1 MGRRPSNMAITTQTK
16 TRKRILGD
24 AFNAGVFGL
33 LIKLLWSAVTKKKC
47 IKEKEKKSQGKNN
60 DRKLTRIH

>member
-1 MGRRPSNMAITTQTK
+1 MAITTQTK

-24 AFNAGVFGL
+24 AHNAGVFGL
-33 LIKLLWSAVTKKKC
+33 FSKMLWSAVPKKKC
-47 IKEKEKKSQGKNN
+47 SKEEEKKSQGKNN